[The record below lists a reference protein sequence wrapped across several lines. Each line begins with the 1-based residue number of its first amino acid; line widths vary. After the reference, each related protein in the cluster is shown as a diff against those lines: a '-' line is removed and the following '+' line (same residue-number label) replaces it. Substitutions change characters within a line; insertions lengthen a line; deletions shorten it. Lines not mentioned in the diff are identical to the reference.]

1 MSPSTPSGGVQR
13 PILYALL
20 ALFVLLHND
29 LWWWDDA
36 TFVLGLPIALT
47 YHLGYCLAA
56 MALMAL
62 MIRFAW
68 PSVIDHD
75 PEAAPAVESPAVEDA
90 RDGGAP

>member
-1 MSPSTPSGGVQR
+1 MIPSSQSGGPQR
-13 PILYALL
+13 PLIYALL

-56 MALMAL
+56 MGWMAL

-68 PSVIDHD
+68 PKVIDHH
-75 PEAAPAVESPAVEDA
+75 PEDESAVEDH
-90 RDGGAP
+90 RSGGAA